1 MDTYSGSSLAPSQLL
16 ISYLL
21 VSNIDLRALCISSLA
36 EALDETPS

>member
-1 MDTYSGSSLAPSQLL
+1 MGTYSGSSLAPFWLL

-36 EALDETPS
+36 EELDETPS